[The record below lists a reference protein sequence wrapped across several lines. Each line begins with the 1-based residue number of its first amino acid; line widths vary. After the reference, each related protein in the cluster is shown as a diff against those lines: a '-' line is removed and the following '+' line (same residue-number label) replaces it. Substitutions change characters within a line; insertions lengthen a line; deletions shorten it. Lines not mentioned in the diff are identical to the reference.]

1 MIGYAAHAPINP
13 MEEEL
18 PPSSPQP
25 DAHPLGSLENP
36 IHVNGTIGEYYYL
49 QRLYT
54 GFAAPLFYHRLGTI
68 TEEGR
73 DPLDV
78 YELIAQDRLGRWVI
92 AISHN
97 HCDTSTAAPP
107 WLCLNPR
114 APSIDSP
121 KYPYEKT
128 TIGVD
133 NFVKDFPMGLPR
145 ALRKAW
151 MGSKPSLAEFV
162 ESVLSQFTSE
172 EWRDLPVQEIL
183 VSASVTNRAPR
194 TELYESTMLLPQA
207 GGGVRGIE
215 RISRHDDA
223 MP

>member
-1 MIGYAAHAPINP
+1 

-18 PPSSPQP
+18 SPLSPQP

-36 IHVNGTIGEYYYL
+36 IRVNGIIGEYYYL

-54 GFAAPLFYHRLGTI
+54 GFFAPLFYHRLGTI

-97 HCDTSTAAPP
+97 HRDTSTAAPP
-107 WLCLNPR
+107 WLRLDPR
-114 APSIDSP
+114 SPSIDAP
-121 KYPYEKT
+121 KYPYAKT

-151 MGSKPSLAEFV
+151 MGTKPSLAEFV
-162 ESVLSQFTSE
+162 ESVLSQFTPE

-183 VSASVTNRAPR
+183 VSASVTDRAPR

-207 GGGVRGIE
+207 EGGEMFRGDM
-215 RISRHDDA
+215 RRRDDA
-223 MP
+223 LP